1 MKSKM
6 MKNIYIST
14 CIIIVLLFLHS
25 CQKNREESSKIIEE
39 AIDIVLIE
47 NQDKPQSPILEMK
60 FIQDLSITE
69 EAWWPHQ
76 VLVDN
81 QNNMLVYSCWKP
93 KKIIKFNKEG
103 KEILRKEF
111 SKGQGPGEF
120 SGIDPSLS
128 KDGRLFIVDSSQRRL
143 TILDKNLEIMEI
155 KKLQFWGGIFSLD
168 SQDNMYFLEMEFLP
182 KTRDRQKLIL
192 AKFSPKGIP
201 LQRYHEYEWG
211 QHRDNNGIYHTDA
224 FRTQIRYKI
233 DSNDNVYY
241 ATTNKYEINVVSPD
255 GKVIKRITKKS
266 KSRKLTQTEIDE
278 FKPKKPN
285 PRSVIDIPKNVPYVA
300 DLFILDNDYLLVVTF
315 ESRDEH
321 EFLLGD
327 VFDKKGIYRARVQIP
342 KYYRW
347 NFLLAPSKSRAIYKN
362 GYFYTI
368 KSDKHEENFWVKRY
382 IIKMNI

>member
-1 MKSKM
+1 M
-6 MKNIYIST
+6 MKNIYILT
-14 CIIIVLLFLHS
+14 CVIIVLLFLHS
-25 CQKNREESSKIIEE
+25 CQKNGDEGSKIIEE
-39 AIDIVLIE
+39 ASDILLTE

-81 QNNMLVYSCWKP
+81 QNNMLVYTGRNP

-103 KEILRKEF
+103 KEVLRKEF
-111 SKGQGPGEF
+111 PKGQGPGEF
-120 SGIDPSLS
+120 SGMDPSLS

-143 TILDKNLEIMEI
+143 TILDENLEIREI
-155 KKLQFWGGIFSLD
+155 KKLQFWGGLFSLD

-224 FRTQIRYKI
+224 FRTQIRYRI

-285 PRSVIDIPKNVPYVA
+285 SRFVTDIPKNVP
-300 DLFILDNDYLLVVTF
+300 F
-315 ESRDEH
+315 
-321 EFLLGD
+321 
-327 VFDKKGIYRARVQIP
+327 
-342 KYYRW
+342 
-347 NFLLAPSKSRAIYKN
+347 
-362 GYFYTI
+362 
-368 KSDKHEENFWVKRY
+368 
-382 IIKMNI
+382 